1 LVRERV
7 QRRLMAIL
15 AADVVGYSR
24 LIGADDEGTHARL
37 KALHSALVG
46 PKIKELGGRIVRT
59 TGDGL
64 LVLFASVVDCL
75 RCAVEIQRE
84 MVREN
89 EQIPL
94 AQRIVFR
101 MGVNVGDVIV
111 DGRSLHGDGV
121 NVAARLEALAEP
133 GGICV
138 SERVWEDVQSK
149 FDLAFED
156 AGSQQLKNISRPVR
170 IFHVRVTGPATNTS
184 PRTPI
189 NPPVLRDHPLFGNLT
204 PQHIDRLS
212 TCIVIKSVKRG
223 ERIFA
228 KGEPGTSLFTIES
241 GMVIISLE
249 GEDAANV
256 LGKGAIFGEIAL
268 LDGHPRLAHATALT
282 DCELYVIERGD
293 LLPVMREE
301 PEIALRLFEILCS
314 NKKSSAAA
322 IRNAPP
328 GSISVSIRYGS
339 YAIRE
344 RSSLSLLASLLWDQG
359 DLAKARPLF
368 ERALAICEK
377 ALGPEHPDTAMMREH
392 LAVLSRAKD
401 RR

>member
-1 LVRERV
+1 
-7 QRRLMAIL
+7 MAIL

-24 LIGADDEGTHARL
+24 LIGADDEGTHAHL
-37 KALHSALVG
+37 IALHNALIG
-46 PKIKELGGRIVRT
+46 PKIKELRGRIVRT

-84 MVREN
+84 MVRQN

-101 MGVNVGDVIV
+101 MGINVGDVIV

-149 FDLAFED
+149 FDVAFED
-156 AGSQQLKNISRPVR
+156 AGKQQLKNISRPVR

-184 PRTPI
+184 PRSADKRAF
-189 NPPVLRDHPLFGNLT
+189 LRDHHLFGNLT

-212 TCIVIKSVKRG
+212 ACIVIKSVKG
-223 ERIFA
+223 GANIFA
-228 KGEPGTSLFTIES
+228 KGDPGGSLFAI
-241 GMVIISLE
+241 GLGNVKISVPSAE
-249 GEDAANV
+249 GKDAVFSV

-268 LDGHPRLAHATALT
+268 LDGHRRTAQATAVT
-282 DCELYVIERGD
+282 NCELYVIERGD
-293 LLPVMREE
+293 FLPVMREE
-301 PEIALRLFEILCS
+301 PEIALRLIEILCS
-314 NKKSSAAA
+314 RKGQ
-322 IRNAPP
+322 APSTP
-328 GSISVSIRYGS
+328 IRY
-339 YAIRE
+339 
-344 RSSLSLLASLLWDQG
+344 SLSLLASLLWKG
-359 DLAKARPLF
+359 DLAEARPLF

-377 ALGPEHPDTAMMREH
+377 MLGPEHPDTAMIREH
-392 LAVLSRAKD
+392 FAVLSTREG
-401 RR
+401 